1 MQAAL
6 ILFLATGLAALL
18 SPLAFGGLPE
28 SLREVAAL
36 AASALVTAAIGAA
49 IGWPLARRLERR
61 ARRAVQAI
69 DSTRDGYWVLD
80 TEGRFLEVNEGYCR
94 MVGFTEAAVKAMTI
108 ADFEADVPME
118 RIRAQLQ
125 RIQQKGQ
132 ESFETRHRRRDG
144 TWVDLEITVTAVDGG
159 VLVAFLRDISGR
171 VGMIQEIM
179 NREVETS
186 ALLSAFPGQV
196 ATCNED
202 LVYLYANDRLAA
214 SVGRRPA
221 EIVGR
226 PLQEVMSPERAAR
239 LSALS
244 KQLVPGVPHVE
255 EIHLPATQDMPEQWI
270 EATRVLSPKLGDG
283 RRRLYYFGV
292 DVTARKHAEQELKGV
307 LQRFPGYIVAMEH
320 DGTLK
325 FISEAAAQRLGH
337 SSADLL
343 GRSLFDFWPKAGTR
357 LQQQRAALDAGQ
369 VFLSDVHYPAQG
381 EFPEA
386 WVQVTRVA
394 GAPGPEG
401 RRTYYSFGVD
411 ITDRRRAEEML
422 ERREAEMRALIRA
435 FPGTIASVD
444 QDGRFVYVN
453 EAHAALMGRPVAG
466 ILGHTVAELMPWYV
480 THMQE
485 LGRRLEAGDVVDETV
500 TQEPRDGHPGW
511 TMRFTRV
518 AGDRAADGRRIY
530 YNFGLD
536 ITEVVKAQAKSAF
549 LANMSHEIRTPM
561 NAIIG
566 LTDLALRTPLTP
578 RQQDYLGK
586 VQAAAMSLLGLLDD
600 ILDLSRIEAGRLS
613 VERVPFSLDEVLDG
627 LATLLAIQVEEKGLE
642 LLFSRGPDVPDR
654 VVGDPLRLRQVLTNL
669 TNNARK
675 FTEQGDIVVRTEVLE
690 REAESVML
698 RFTVQDSGIGMT
710 EEQMQR
716 LFQPFTQADDSITRR
731 FGGSGLG
738 LAISR
743 QLVELMGGR
752 LMASSQQGQG
762 SVFTVDLPLGCD
774 RSAANPT
781 VTVDPGPVQGT
792 RALIVDDNPH
802 AREILQDNLT
812 RFGLRAET
820 CSSAEECFERLRAA
834 RPEDPFKLVLM
845 DFRMPGMDGLSAA
858 RRIKTAMTL
867 PVMPRILLVTAASR
881 LAEDE
886 GQDFIDGLLAK
897 PLNASMLFDAVVTV
911 LREGRT
917 RSGFRTALPSDL
929 PTTALDPIRGAR
941 VLLVEDNTINQQVVV
956 ELLERSGITVEVAS
970 NGQEALDRLERAD
983 TPFDC
988 VLMDV
993 QMPVMDGYTAT
1004 ARIRANP
1011 AWNKLPVLAMT
1022 ANAMEDDRAKALAVG
1037 MNEHLAKPVAPPMLL
1052 RALLRWIAPG
1062 QRSFANRAATATLQ
1076 DGVALPAAI
1085 PGLDMKRAL
1094 TNFSGSRQLLRKLM
1108 LEFHRNHARDAEI
1121 IRSAFEEGLLDE
1133 AKRKAHSLKG
1143 VAGLLGA
1150 VDIQR
1155 HATSL
1160 DASLKAGQ
1168 VEEAA
1173 GHLVELDSALKQ
1185 TMRALAQ
1192 LAAQTERIQ
1201 MRVAA
1206 GPLQAGERER
1216 LQSRLRSMLLAFE
1229 ADAVEVAEELAADAM
1244 GSAAGDLSD
1253 LLQLQCAEY
1262 DFDAALDTL
1271 ELLKLIPR

>member
-1 MQAAL
+1 MLAAL
-6 ILFLATGLAALL
+6 ILFFATGAAALL
-18 SPLAFGGLPE
+18 SQLALGGLPG
-28 SLREVAAL
+28 SLSEFMVLVGTAL
-36 AASALVTAAIGAA
+36 ATSVIGAA
-49 IGWPLARRLERR
+49 IAWPLTRRLERR

-69 DSTRDGYWVLD
+69 DSTRDGYWVLNTD
-80 TEGRFLEVNEGYCR
+80 GRFLEVNEGYCR
-94 MVGFTEAAVKAMTI
+94 MVGFTEAAIKAMTI
-108 ADFEADVPME
+108 ADFEGGVPME
-118 RIRAQLQ
+118 RIQAQLK

-144 TWVDLEITVTAVDGG
+144 SWVDLEITVTAVEGG
-159 VLVAFLRDISGR
+159 VLVAFLKDISGR
-171 VGMIQEIM
+171 MGMIQEIM
-179 NREVETS
+179 NREVETG

-196 ATCNED
+196 ATCDED

-226 PLQEVMSPERAAR
+226 PLQEVMKPERAAR

-244 KQLVPGVPHVE
+244 KQLEPGVPHVE
-255 EIHLPATQDMPEQWI
+255 EIHLPATQDLPEQWI

-292 DVTARKHAEQELKGV
+292 DITARKHAEQELKGV
-307 LQRFPGYIVAMEH
+307 LERFPGYIVAMEH

-325 FISEAAAQRLGH
+325 FVSESAAQRLGN
-337 SSADLL
+337 SSAQLL
-343 GRSLFDFWPKAGTR
+343 GRNLFELMPRAKMR
-357 LQQQRAALDAGQ
+357 LEQQRDALDAGQ
-369 VFLSDVHYPAQG
+369 VFLSDVHYPAEG
-381 EFPEA
+381 AFPEV

-394 GAPGPEG
+394 GPPGPDG
-401 RRTYYSFGVD
+401 RRIYYSFGVD

-444 QDGRFVYVN
+444 QDGRFVFVN
-453 EAHAALMGRPVAG
+453 QAHADLMGRPVAE
-466 ILGHTVAELMPWYV
+466 ILGRTVAELMPYYV
-480 THMQE
+480 RHMEE

-536 ITEVVKAQAKSAF
+536 ISEVVKAQAKSAF

-690 REAESVML
+690 RDEDSVLL

-752 LMASSQQGQG
+752 MKVSSRPGQG

-774 RSAANPT
+774 RSAASPT
-781 VTVDPGPVQGT
+781 VVVDPGPVQGT
-792 RALIVDDNPH
+792 RALIVDDNPN
-802 AREILQDNLT
+802 ACEILQENLA

-820 CSSAEECFERLRAA
+820 CSSAQECFERLRAA
-834 RPEDPFKLVLM
+834 RPDDPFKLVLM
-845 DFRMPGMDGLSAA
+845 DFRMPGMDGLTAA

-867 PVMPRILLVTAASR
+867 SVMPRIVLVTAASR
-881 LAEDE
+881 LAEEE
-886 GQDFIDGLLAK
+886 GQEFIDGLLAK

-911 LREGRT
+911 LREGRAK
-917 RSGFRTALPSDL
+917 SGFRTALPNDL
-929 PTTALDPIRGAR
+929 PATALDPIRGSR

-956 ELLERSGITVEVAS
+956 ELLERSGIAVEVAG
-970 NGQEALDRLERAD
+970 NGQEALDRLASAD

-1004 ARIRANP
+1004 ARIRSNP
-1011 AWNKLPVLAMT
+1011 VWSKLPVLAMT

-1052 RALLRWIAPG
+1052 RALLRWIPPG
-1062 QRSFANRAATATLQ
+1062 QRSVASRAVSATLQ

-1085 PGLDMKRAL
+1085 PGLDLKRAL

-1121 IRSAFEEGLLDE
+1121 IRGAMEDGRLDE
-1133 AKRKAHSLKG
+1133 AQRKAHSLKG

-1160 DASLKAGQ
+1160 DACLKVA
-1168 VEEAA
+1168 ELREAA
-1173 GHLVELDSALKQ
+1173 GHLVELDSALRQ
-1185 TMRALAQ
+1185 TMRALAD
-1192 LAAQTERIQ
+1192 LAAQTQRIQ
-1201 MRVAA
+1201 MRRSA
-1206 GPLQAGERER
+1206 GRLQTEERER
-1216 LQSRLRSMLLAFE
+1216 LYARLRSMLQSFE
-1229 ADAVEVAEELAADAM
+1229 ADAMDVAEELAAEAL
-1244 GSAAGDLSD
+1244 GSSAEDLSD
-1253 LLQLQCAEY
+1253 LLRLQCAEY
-1262 DFDAALDTL
+1262 DFDAALATL
-1271 ELLKLIPR
+1271 ERLRAVRR